1 MDLVVD
7 TSVLIAVVGNE
18 ADKDLLVNATVGAEL
33 IAPASVHWEVG
44 NAFSAMFKRNRITL
58 DQARRALTAYGLIPL
73 RLVDVKLERALE
85 MSAEHDIYAYAAYL
99 LACAERQRC
108 PLLTLD
114 RGLRRAARKA
124 GISLLE
130 VEP

>member
-7 TSVLIAVVGNE
+7 TSVLIAVIGNE

-85 MSAEHDIYAYAAYL
+85 MSAEHDIYAYDAYL

>member
-33 IAPASVHWEVG
+33 VAPASVHWEMG

-85 MSAEHDIYAYAAYL
+85 LSSEHDIYAYDAYL